1 MKIILQHDECDC
13 GAACLCMIAA
23 YHGHKMSVSKSR
35 ELTRTDSTGTNLY
48 GIVDGAEKIG
58 LNATALSGT
67 MKELVDSIEKGE
79 VEFPF
84 IAHTISRNGML
95 HFVVVAGF
103 KKQKIL
109 IADPGTGKRSP
120 TIEEFAKEW
129 TGNIAVFQKSENFQR
144 GNFTK
149 NSLLQFFALMKGYR
163 RGYLEILF
171 LSLLTAGIGI
181 IGAFVFQIVID
192 GLTGSGEALY
202 SAKLNGIFTAL
213 ICLYGLQMVV
223 QYIRGK
229 LMLVLSQKIDVEM
242 SMSFYRHLMK
252 LPISSVTLRQTG
264 DYISRLS
271 DTETIRQ
278 AISGASI
285 TVALD
290 SVMVLGCGW
299 ILFQKNQNL
308 FGIAFGMICIYVVI
322 AMLYH
327 KPIES
332 SNRKAMEKK
341 AVFQSFFKESVD
353 GITFEK
359 ASGCVDTILKKAES
373 KFAELADAMIHGGKI
388 EMLFDTLT
396 GNVELIG
403 TVAVLW
409 YGFSMVLEKE
419 LTVGSLMTFYAL
431 LAYFTEPIKN
441 LAELQPMLQ
450 TAVVAADR
458 LSDVLELQEEN
469 DKAGEKLERVESIK
483 FENVDFRYG
492 NRELTLENV
501 TLEAKKGEKIAIVGR
516 SGSGKTSLARLLL
529 RFYEAETGKI
539 LINGEEIHNF
549 QIESLR
555 RKISYVAQ
563 EEFFFA
569 DSVINNLTLGNKE
582 VSEEDVKE
590 ACEVSGA
597 EDVVEELPFGY
608 ETPLDESGKN
618 LSGGQRQKLA
628 LARALLRKPE
638 LLILDEATSHMDA
651 VAEKA
656 FWGNMEK
663 YRHEMGLLVI
673 AHRLSVVK
681 DCDRIFVMEKG
692 KIAEEGTH
700 EELLKMNGIYQE
712 LWDSQQ

>member
-13 GAACLCMIAA
+13 GAACLCMVAA
-23 YHGHKMSVSKSR
+23 YHGYKMSISKSR

-67 MKELVDSIEKGE
+67 MEELLESIEKGE
-79 VEFPF
+79 VSFPF
-84 IAHTISRNGML
+84 VAHTISQSGML
-95 HFVVVAGF
+95 HFVVVTGF
-103 KKQKIL
+103 RNHKIL
-109 IADPGTGKRSP
+109 VADPAVGKR
-120 TIEEFAKEW
+120 TLAMEEFAKEW
-129 TGNIAVFQKSENFQR
+129 TGSIAAFRKGEKFQK

-149 NSLLQFFALMKGYR
+149 SNLLKFLALMKGYR
-163 RGYLEILF
+163 RGYLEVLF
-171 LSLLTAGIGI
+171 LSLFTAGIGI

-192 GLTGSGEALY
+192 GLNGETIYAV
-202 SAKLNGIFTAL
+202 KLNGIFTAL
-213 ICLYGLQMVV
+213 ICLYALQMAV

-229 LMLVLSQKIDVEM
+229 LMILLSQRVDVKI
-242 SMSFYRHLMK
+242 SMAFYRHLMK
-252 LPISSVTLRQTG
+252 LPVSSIALRQTG
-264 DYISRLS
+264 DYLSRLS

-285 TVALD
+285 AVALD

-299 ILFQKNQNL
+299 ILFQKNQKL
-308 FGIAFGMICIYVVI
+308 FGIAFGMVCIYILI
-322 AMLYH
+322 AGLYH

-341 AVFQSFFKESVD
+341 AAFQSFFKESVD
-353 GITFEK
+353 GIAFEK
-359 ASGCVDTILKKAES
+359 AFGCVEIILKKAES

-388 EMLFDTLT
+388 EMLFDLLT

-403 TVAVLW
+403 TVVILW
-409 YGFSMVLEKE
+409 YGFSMVLEGE
-419 LTVGSLMTFYAL
+419 MTVGSLMTFYAL

-450 TAVVAADR
+450 TALVAADR

-469 DKAGEKLERVESIK
+469 DIAGEKMEHIKSVK

-492 NRELTLENV
+492 NHALTLEDV
-501 TLEAKKGEKIAIVGR
+501 TLEVKKGEKIAVVGR

-529 RFYEAETGKI
+529 HFYEAENGKI
-539 LINGEEIHNF
+539 LINGKEI
-549 QIESLR
+549 QSLQTASLR
-555 RKISYVAQ
+555 RKIAYVAQ

-569 DSVINNLTLGNKE
+569 DSVINNLTLGSRNVSKE
-582 VSEEDVKE
+582 EIEE
-590 ACEVSGA
+590 ACRVSGA
-597 EDVVEELPFGY
+597 EEIIEELPFGY
-608 ETPLDESGKN
+608 ETPLNEGGKN

-628 LARALLRKPE
+628 LARVLLRKPE
-638 LLILDEATSHMDA
+638 FLILDEATSHMDA

-656 FWGNMEK
+656 FWVNVGK
-663 YRHEMGLLVI
+663 YRQEMGMIVI

-692 KIAEEGTH
+692 RIAEEGTH
-700 EELLKMNGIYQE
+700 EELLKKNGIYQE
-712 LWDSQQ
+712 LWDSQL

>member
-13 GAACLCMIAA
+13 GAACLCMVAA
-23 YHGHKMSVSKSR
+23 YHRCKMSVSKSR

-67 MKELVDSIEKGE
+67 MEELLNSIEKGE

-95 HFVVVAGF
+95 HFVVVTGF

-109 IADPGTGKRSP
+109 IADPGTGKRSL
-120 TIEEFAKEW
+120 TMEEFAKEW
-129 TGNIAVFQKSENFQR
+129 TGNIAVFQKGENFQR

-163 RGYLEILF
+163 RGYLEILL

-181 IGAFVFQIVID
+181 IGAFVFQVVID

-202 SAKLNGIFTAL
+202 SAKLNGIFMAL
-213 ICLYGLQMVV
+213 ICLYILQMMI

-229 LMLVLSQKIDVEM
+229 LMLVLSQKIDVEI
-242 SMSFYRHLMK
+242 SMSFYRHLMR
-252 LPISSVTLRQTG
+252 LPISSVILRQTG

-299 ILFQKNQNL
+299 ILFQKSRNL
-308 FGIAFGMICIYVVI
+308 FGIAFGMICIYILI
-322 AMLYH
+322 ATLYH

-332 SNRKAMEKK
+332 SNRTAMEKK

-353 GITFEK
+353 GIAFEK
-359 ASGCVDTILKKAES
+359 ASGRVDIVLKKAES
-373 KFAELADAMIHGGKI
+373 KFAELADAMIYGGKI

-469 DKAGEKLERVESIK
+469 DETGKRLETIQSVK

-492 NRELTLENV
+492 NHELTLENV
-501 TLEAKKGEKIAIVGR
+501 TLEVKKGEKIAIVGR

-529 RFYEAETGKI
+529 RFYEAENGKI

-569 DSVINNLTLGNKE
+569 DSVINNLTFGNDG
-582 VSEEDVKE
+582 VSEEDIEE
-590 ACEVSGA
+590 ACRMSGA
-597 EDVVEELPFGY
+597 EEVIEELPFGY
-608 ETPLDESGKN
+608 GTPLSESGKN

-638 LLILDEATSHMDA
+638 VMIFDEATSHMDA
-651 VAEKA
+651 AAEKI
-656 FWGNMEK
+656 FWMNMEK
-663 YRHEMGLLVI
+663 YCHEMGLLVI

-700 EELLKMNGIYQE
+700 EELLKKNGIYQE
-712 LWDSQQ
+712 LWNSQR